1 MEPSAMSW
9 PAGALTNLWT
19 GCAQVAPNCT
29 FSVPGAPSEM
39 GVQHAWYLHAQTH
52 TQTNPTSAVSSL
64 RFKNALALK
73 LFCYKDLPLAL

>member
-52 TQTNPTSAVSSL
+52 TQTNRTLVKQAL
-64 RFKNALALK
+64 FARFLPALALE
-73 LFCYKDLPLAL
+73 LFLQGP